1 MDVEIQVSSLSKA
14 LTGDTNNG
22 SLPQCRMT
30 TGQPTSRFDD
40 DDAWARLRGGSML
53 VMARRLLQHVPGVP
67 FDINRLYFLEYRGLP
82 PERSSRFTGQTGLEV
97 RGASREDF
105 ARLNENDE
113 VRRSFL
119 RRLDSNDQC
128 VLALAQGRIVGYQ
141 WFCGHPEHME
151 ERYSLRIEVPTGSV
165 YTYDA
170 FILPE
175 FRLTGIWVKFQSLY
189 LRDLMRKLGKNR
201 IITMVDRGNQLS
213 LATHLRFGYR
223 PYHKVFVLR
232 LFGKSLF
239 LERQIRR
246 NATTSTV
253 TLPPAVTRKT
263 PDAQTGET
271 FLAS

>member
-1 MDVEIQVSSLSKA
+1 
-14 LTGDTNNG
+14 
-22 SLPQCRMT
+22 
-30 TGQPTSRFDD
+30 
-40 DDAWARLRGGSML
+40 ML
-53 VMARRLLQHVPGVP
+53 VMARRLLQRVPWAP
-67 FDINRLYFLEYRGLP
+67 LDLNCLYFLEYRGLP
-82 PERSSRFTGQTGLEV
+82 PERSSRFTGQTGIEV

-105 ARLNENDE
+105 ERLNECDE
-113 VRRSFL
+113 VRSSFL
-119 RRLDSNDQC
+119 QRLDSNDHC
-128 VLALAQGRIVGYQ
+128 VLALAQGQIVGYQ
-141 WFCGHPEHME
+141 WFCGHPVHVE
-151 ERYSLRIEVPTGSV
+151 ERYALRIGVPTDTI

-223 PYHKVFVLR
+223 PYHEVLVLR

-239 LERQIRR
+239 LERPIRR
-246 NATTSTV
+246 KQDASTL

-263 PDAQTGET
+263 RNAPAGET